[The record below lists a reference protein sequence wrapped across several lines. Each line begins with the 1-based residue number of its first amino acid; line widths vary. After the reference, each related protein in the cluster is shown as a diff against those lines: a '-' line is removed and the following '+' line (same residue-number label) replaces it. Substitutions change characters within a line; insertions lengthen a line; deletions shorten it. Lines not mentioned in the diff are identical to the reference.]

1 MHSTIE
7 NRQSTIHRLLAWVAL
22 LSLALWIA
30 ASGIT
35 HAAPQGLSSAFTYQ
49 GYLEFSSGPVNNDT
63 DMRFSLYDEEMGG
76 TPIAG
81 PIVFDGTGTN
91 LDPVDVVNGYFT
103 VTLDFGTSPIYT
115 GTALWLEIE
124 IRQHTPT
131 FDGQCD
137 PGGAPLCILGGSPC
151 PGGGQTCIPRPFYL
165 LQPRTSLTG
174 TPHAL
179 GLRYPQTGRA
189 EIDGPMFNMIQ
200 SGEGSVL
207 EIESADDVCIEG
219 SSPTFKATNLACGSV
234 AKFVSQPPQFNPAPP
249 PPTLEA
255 QNFSGGVGVSVLLA
269 PHPEAT
275 MVNPSVPALAVTN
288 RATGVAALFHIPDPM
303 LPIEDGCPP
312 QCPPFPWPW
321 TDVVA
326 PGIDVINQSGGP
338 AGRFSTDSNLLLPA
352 VHIANVGM
360 GTAVQAVNNNAVPTL
375 EATNNGGGSA
385 GKLVAVAFNPQP
397 DPPYPTLESV
407 NEGCG
412 SAAKLVAGAVGASAL
427 GRTNGGDGGVAS
439 NHMECGTLSPALE
452 AIHQGGG
459 SAGRFESNSALL
471 PAVYVANMGDGMGCE
486 VVSQGTGAALAASN
500 TGSGSGI
507 IVVNNNPAPTFEA
520 TNNGGG
526 SAGRFASDS
535 ALLPAVHV
543 ANMGDGMACEVVSQG
558 SAAALA
564 ATNTG
569 TGSGIIIVNN
579 SPAPALSATNAGA
592 GSAMKA
598 LSGDPGFPTIEAAN
612 TAGTAIRA
620 TSTSG
625 LCFDGEGDLRI
636 TGDFT
641 KNYGNGSP
649 SFHRT
654 GPIAYATINSDGT
667 VAAGT
672 PNVSS
677 VWNLPNQRYEIT
689 ITGETYDTST
699 YVTTVTPVAI
709 APADTLFANTSSG
722 GGQLR
727 VKINSS
733 SAGTVGQQKPFH
745 FVVYKP

>member
-1 MHSTIE
+1 VQSTIE
-7 NRQSTIHRLLAWVAL
+7 NRQSTIHRLRAWVAL
-22 LSLALWIA
+22 TFLASWLA
-30 ASGIT
+30 ATGIT

-49 GYLEFSSGPVNNDT
+49 GYLEFSSGPVNNAT
-63 DMRFSLYDEEMGG
+63 DMRFSLYDEQMGG
-76 TPIAG
+76 TLLAGG
-81 PIVFDGTGTN
+81 PIVFGGMGSN
-91 LDPVDVVNGYFT
+91 FDPVDVVNGYFT
-103 VTLDFGTSPIYT
+103 VTLDFGTSPLYS
-115 GTALWLEIE
+115 GNALWLEIE
-124 IRQHTPT
+124 IRQHTPN

-151 PGGGQTCIPRPFYL
+151 PGGGQTCVPRPFYL

-234 AKFVSQPPQFNPAPP
+234 AKFVSQPPQFNPDPP

-255 QNFSGGVGVSVLLA
+255 QNFSGGVGVSVLIA

-352 VHIANVGM
+352 VHVANVGM
-360 GTAVQAVNNNAVPTL
+360 GTAVQAVNNNAVPTV

-397 DPPYPTLESV
+397 DPPSPALVVTHQGGGGAAKFEAYAFNPQPDPPQPNTVPTIEVTNNGGGSAAKFAAVAFNPQPDPPYPALESV

-412 SAAKLVAGAVGASAL
+412 SAAKLVAGAS
-427 GRTNGGDGGVAS
+427 GVS
-439 NHMECGTLSPALE
+439 NIAGTYERSDAVETAQMGMCSSPAPTLE

-459 SAGRFESNSALL
+459 SAGRFES
-471 PAVYVANMGDGMGCE
+471 
-486 VVSQGTGAALAASN
+486 
-500 TGSGSGI
+500 
-507 IVVNNNPAPTFEA
+507 
-520 TNNGGG
+520 
-526 SAGRFASDS
+526 DS
-535 ALLPAVHV
+535 ALLPAVNV
-543 ANMGDGMACEVVSQG
+543 ANA
-558 SAAALA
+558 
-564 ATNTG
+564 
-569 TGSGIIIVNN
+569 
-579 SPAPALSATNAGA
+579 
-592 GSAMKA
+592 
-598 LSGDPGFPTIEAAN
+598 
-612 TAGTAIRA
+612 AGTAIKA
-620 TSTSG
+620 IG
-625 LCFDGEGDLRI
+625 GNGICFDGEGDLRV
-636 TGDFT
+636 TGEIT

-654 GPIAYATINSDGT
+654 GPIAYATINLDGT

-672 PNVSS
+672 PNVSCT
-677 VWNLPNQRYEIT
+677 WNLPNQRYEIT
-689 ITGETYDTST
+689 ISGESYSATG

-722 GGQLR
+722 LGQLR
-727 VKINSS
+727 VRILSS